1 MRRRFRE
8 RLAELGIEADGEPAV
23 RGDERGRRMLLAACR
38 KHCNIAVLVA
48 GDEDYV
54 PLVEAVRRDGL
65 LVYVWF
71 VPDGVSP
78 KLARAADRYSDI
90 SSRFM

>member
-1 MRRRFRE
+1 MSLVRVRARR
-8 RLAELGIEADGEPAV
+8 L
-23 RGDERGRRMLLAACR
+23 
-38 KHCNIAVLVA
+38 A

-54 PLVEAVRRDGL
+54 PLVEAVQREGL

-71 VPDGVSP
+71 VPDCLSP
-78 KLARAADRYSDI
+78 KLEHAADRYSDM